1 MEFDRWTVLFLLRR
15 DDAPELDEEASDTLQ
30 DAHLAYLARL
40 HQEGPLAAAGPVE
53 GSPGSKVVGICLY
66 RIGAHEARSLAE
78 ADPAVQAGRL
88 RVEVLSWSV
97 PRGALATAP
106 VQFPRSMADVDAP

>member
-15 DDAPELDEEASDTLQ
+15 DDAPELDEKAGDTLQ

-40 HQEGPLAAAGPVE
+40 HGEGPFAAAGPVE
-53 GSPGSKVVGICLY
+53 GSPDPKVVGICLY
-66 RIGAHEARSLAE
+66 RVGAHEARSLAQ

-88 RVEVLSWSV
+88 RVDVLSWSV
-97 PRGALATAP
+97 PRGALAATA
-106 VQFPRSMADVDAP
+106 VRFPRSMADVDTA